1 MVQKLIETEQGMA
14 LLISPELKA
23 QLGIDIEV
31 DVSVES
37 GRAVIRKPMSIEDVS
52 RQSDEKYAQ
61 AYVEL
66 AK

>member
-1 MVQKLIETEQGMA
+1 MA